1 MDADSRRG
9 IAWFADSVAAF
20 REDALASWLRDA
32 GWQISLAT
40 QGEEADFAALP
51 VLDMRSVVSPM
62 LADVAGRVL
71 TGRAGACVA
80 ILAAEQGEGEDISV
94 PSLSDLTAAG
104 VSHILYW
111 PASDAVVRSTLD
123 TAWACHQRL
132 LQAARISD
140 EAMVL
145 SDDEDKDSHADLQP
159 HVTPGGLDWLTG
171 LTGRG
176 AALHWLDRTLASMR
190 QRKSKGAAQGGISA
204 CLLIGI
210 SQFDSVNAAYGKKAG
225 DIVLLRVAERI
236 RQCTV
241 AAIGE
246 EGLLARMGGTEYMVA
261 LPYKEGQDTEAMSRD
276 LARLILSE
284 VARPL
289 VADDKLIRLTSRCGI
304 AETAPEDD
312 GRRLVR
318 RAAAAL
324 ADARRSGSSDIWFRP
339 ALRRD
344 GLVHSDSDRLDADLR
359 LALDRGEIGIV
370 YQPQYDS
377 INDQIIG
384 VEALARWNHPELGQL
399 DAGTLFAAADRS
411 DYLLPL
417 SLHIQRCAL
426 MEAGG
431 WPEPLRKLRLAIN
444 ITAVDLAQGDFP
456 ASLEGLVARSGFPAD
471 RLTVEITE
479 SGLIEN
485 IDRAGTILQMLRSK
499 GIRVAIDDFGTG
511 YSSLAYLKA
520 LHPDYLKIDHS
531 LSRDIVGTA
540 RDRVILTAIIAMAR
554 SLALTVIAEGVESEE
569 QLTLLARAGCDIYQ
583 GFLRSPAVSSA
594 DLLRLVD
601 ENGHIPVT
609 SH

>member
-1 MDADSRRG
+1 MNGHKITWLQLGEKAATD
-9 IAWFADSVAAF
+9 IAPAARMEALGWSVSIAA
-20 REDALASWLRDA
+20 
-32 GWQISLAT
+32 GGKIS
-40 QGEEADFAALP
+40 GDMVLP
-51 VLDMRSVVSPM
+51 VLDMREEGGISTSSLNSACDA
-62 LADVAGRVL
+62 LASHE
-71 TGRAGACVA
+71 GACVA
-80 ILAAEQGEGEDISV
+80 VIEATQRQDVSALI
-94 PSLSDLTAAG
+94 AAG
-104 VSHILYW
+104 ASHIILW
-111 PASDAVVRSTLD
+111 PAQDAVMASTMEA
-123 TAWACHQRL
+123 AWACNEKWGL
-132 LQAARISD
+132 LARSGG
-140 EAMVL
+140 AL
-145 SDDEDKDSHADLQP
+145 ADDETAGKPEDGRP
-159 HVTPGGLDWLTG
+159 VTNMDGLDWLTG
-171 LTGRG
+171 LSGRN
-176 AALHWLDRTLASMR
+176 AALQWLDRSLATAR
-190 QRKSKGAAQGGISA
+190 RGGQQPGKQEGKGVAS

-236 RQCTV
+236 RQCTR
-241 AAIGE
+241 AILGE
-246 EGLLARMGGTEYMVA
+246 DGLLARMGGTEYMVA
-261 LPYKEGQDTEAMSRD
+261 LPYAEEQDVETVSRD
-276 LARLILSE
+276 LARLIISE

-318 RAAAAL
+318 RASAAL
-324 ADARRSGSSDIWFRP
+324 ADARRSGSNDIWFRP

-377 INDQIIG
+377 LDDSIIG

-426 MEAGG
+426 IEAGS
-431 WPEPLRKLRLAIN
+431 WPSALQKLRLSIN
-444 ITAVDLAQGDFP
+444 ITAVDLAQRNFP
-456 ASLEGLVARSGFPAD
+456 ASLEAMIRLSGFPPD

-485 IDRAGTILQMLRSK
+485 IDRAGAIMQSLRAQ
-499 GIRVAIDDFGTG
+499 GMGVAIDDFGTG

-531 LSRDIVGTA
+531 LSRDIVGTE
-540 RDRVILTAIIAMAR
+540 RDRVILSAIIAMAR

-583 GFLRSPAVSSA
+583 GFLRSPAVSSTE
-594 DLLRLVD
+594 LLRLVK
-601 ENGHIPVT
+601 ESTPAL
-609 SH
+609 